1 MAEYPYILMRMQ
13 YHAVV
18 STLYAHW
25 YDRSSAHWA
34 HNVVST
40 RDVTLNQRC
49 FSVDQ
54 NLNSSGSRACYV
66 KGRKIDQCQK

>member
-1 MAEYPYILMRMQ
+1 MLTGTTE
-13 YHAVV
+13 VV
-18 STLYAHW
+18 H
-25 YDRSSAHWA
+25 HWA

-40 RDVTLNQRC
+40 RDVTLNQRY

-66 KGRKIDQCQK
+66 KGRRIDQCQKQYTIINYEESML